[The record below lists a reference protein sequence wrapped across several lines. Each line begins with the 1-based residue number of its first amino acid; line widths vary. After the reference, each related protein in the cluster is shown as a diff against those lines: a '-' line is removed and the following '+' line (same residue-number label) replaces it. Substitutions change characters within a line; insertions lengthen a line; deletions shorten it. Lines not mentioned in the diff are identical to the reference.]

1 MSNIMKPP
9 APESSAPPV
18 PMIHTAESVK
28 QTRVQLILHT
38 YQDMLHHLLHSV
50 AFWVFCAVW
59 ALSALTLLVT
69 GYLDPL
75 IFLQTALV
83 LLFCLVTVALT
94 ARAPAREQ
102 TEAPPASRRWIWT
115 QLAVLLVFI
124 LFTAYRGL
132 LFYHT
137 AGGWLAQL
145 PGVSSLANFLNTVPK
160 PFTTMATNPIL
171 YFVLP
176 VIALLLLRAGWRE
189 LGFRRGYRSWAVMA
203 CCGVLPVGVIL
214 LTLVGGQMTLG
225 ILALSLVSNSLNNG
239 FFEEFLFRGALLTRM
254 SRLWGSDWGIVLSS
268 LLFGIWH
275 IGTVMSQLPG
285 NPLAALAFTIV
296 VQATL
301 GLGFAIVFVRT
312 RNLLAPSVIHVLV
325 NTNVFGIV

>member
-1 MSNIMKPP
+1 MNYTT
-9 APESSAPPV
+9 EV
-18 PMIHTAESVK
+18 VQ
-28 QTRVQLILHT
+28 QTRLQVILHT

-59 ALSALTLLVT
+59 VLSALTLLVT

-94 ARAPAREQ
+94 ARAPTREQ
-102 TEAPPASRRWIWT
+102 TEAPGASRKWVWA

-124 LFTAYRGL
+124 LFTAYRGMM
-132 LFYHT
+132 FHHT

-145 PGVSSLANFLNTVPK
+145 PGVSWLANVLNSLPK

-176 VIALLLLRAGWRE
+176 VIALRLLRAGWRE
-189 LGFRRGYRSWAVMA
+189 LGFRRGYRTWAVIA
-203 CCGVLPVGVIL
+203 CWGILPVAVIL
-214 LTLVGGQMTLG
+214 LTLVGGQMTLAM
-225 ILALSLVSNSLNNG
+225 LALSLVSNSLNNG
-239 FFEEFLFRGALLTRM
+239 FFEEFLFRGALLTRL

-275 IGTVMSQLPG
+275 IGVVMSQFPG

-296 VQATL
+296 VQATI

-325 NTNVFGIV
+325 NTNVLGVV